1 MSISDPEHVRE
12 EYATEAGLL
21 GRRAAYQWADG
32 PDAPELL
39 FHAIANLEPR
49 SVLEVGCGPGELSE
63 RMRIELGASVVAID
77 ISPRMVDLASARDVD
92 ARLGDV
98 QDLPFPDSSFDC
110 AVAAWM
116 LYHVPYVDRA
126 LGELARVVRPG
137 GHLVA
142 VTNYL
147 DHLGELRALATDQ
160 DAVHFESAFSGD
172 NGQELLGRHFV
183 AVEEHDAGGSI
194 RFPHR
199 DAVVDYLRSSI
210 TLKGAEERLPDL
222 DPPFVVRRHPTI
234 FVAQK
239 A

>member
-1 MSISDPEHVRE
+1 MRGNDPEHVRE

-21 GRRAAYQWADG
+21 ARRAAYQWADG

-39 FHAIANLEPR
+39 FQTIVALEPR
-49 SVLEVGCGPGELSE
+49 SVLEVGCGPGELSG
-63 RMRIELGASVVAID
+63 RIRGELGASVVALD
-77 ISPRMVDLASARDVD
+77 ISRRMVELARGRGVD

-98 QDLPFPDSSFDC
+98 QALPFEDESFEL

-116 LYHVPYVDRA
+116 LYHVPDVNRA
-126 LGELARVVRPG
+126 LGELARVLRPG

-147 DHLGELRALATDQ
+147 DHLSELRALGDRSEGG
-160 DAVHFESAFSGD
+160 FESAFSGD
-172 NGQELLGRHFV
+172 NGRSLLRPHF
-183 AVEEHDAGGSI
+183 ATVEEQDASGSI
-194 RFPHR
+194 RFPDR
-199 DAVVDYLRSSI
+199 ASVVSYLGSSI
-210 TLKGAEERLPDL
+210 SLKGAEARLPEFE
-222 DPPFVVRRHPTI
+222 PPFVVRRHPTI